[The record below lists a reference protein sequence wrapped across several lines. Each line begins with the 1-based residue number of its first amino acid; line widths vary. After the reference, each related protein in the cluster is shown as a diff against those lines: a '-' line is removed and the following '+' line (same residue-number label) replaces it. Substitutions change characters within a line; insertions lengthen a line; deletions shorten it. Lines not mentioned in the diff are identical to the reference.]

1 MKELFLKSSH
11 FDKEYY
17 QKNMAE
23 NLRLLRAKFSLT
35 QEELCDLI
43 GVSRQTIVQAEN
55 SGKISWVTYL
65 ALVQL
70 FSRNEESIKFMKL
83 LNIYPNEFPSFEKN
97 DGNGKNN

>member
-1 MKELFLKSSH
+1 MKESYFKSSH

-35 QEELCDLI
+35 QEELCELI

-70 FSRNEESIKFMKL
+70 FSRNEESMKLMKL
-83 LNIYPNEFPSFEKN
+83 LNVYPDEFPMTDNSSREQ
-97 DGNGKNN
+97 